1 MKCTLATFFPFS
13 ASNVQDHLVEQ
24 NVGNISAP
32 LQSPAVD
39 LNSLN
44 SAMTRSR
51 SLNSPLVNGATGTCC
66 QHMDHPASTR
76 NKRRH
81 SGIRAIK
88 KLLEL
93 IIQAQKYVIQS

>member
-1 MKCTLATFFPFS
+1 MCFSNFFLFFS

-39 LNSLN
+39 LCSVN

-51 SLNSPLVNGATGTCC
+51 SLNSPLVSGATGTCC
-66 QHMDHPASTR
+66 QHLDHPASTR

-81 SGIRAIK
+81 SGMGSIK
-88 KLLEL
+88 KLRGKKRGL
-93 IIQAQKYVIQS
+93 